1 MKHIFGPVP
10 SRRLGMS
17 LGVDLIP
24 YKTCSYDC
32 IYCELGKTTD
42 KTILRKEYVAS
53 DVILRHLEE
62 YLSLLQT
69 SPDYITISG
78 SGEPTLNSKIGEIIK
93 EIKRLS
99 AIPVAVITNGS
110 LLFMDQVK
118 EDLMK
123 ADIILPSLDAVSPS
137 VFRHINRPAPSLDI
151 NDIINAFVEFRKE
164 FHGEIWLEVL
174 FCRALNDDR
183 SEIEGMCEK
192 IKDIKPDKVQ
202 LNTVLRPASY
212 DFAYPL
218 SENQLLSIK
227 KMLGE
232 NTEVITPIIPMKMGT
247 AFVDKEEKI
256 VNLISRRPCTCDDIC
271 NALRLHSNEA
281 LKYLTKLVKEGRIQY
296 KPHYHRGYY
305 QAVYT

>member
-1 MKHIFGPVP
+1 MYQRFTFPRAMACDMESDSLTPVM
-10 SRRLGMS
+10 SFLLG
-17 LGVDLIP
+17 I
-24 YKTCSYDC
+24 
-32 IYCELGKTTD
+32 
-42 KTILRKEYVAS
+42 
-53 DVILRHLEE
+53 
-62 YLSLLQT
+62 
-69 SPDYITISG
+69 
-78 SGEPTLNSKIGEIIK
+78 
-93 EIKRLS
+93 
-99 AIPVAVITNGS
+99 
-110 LLFMDQVK
+110 
-118 EDLMK
+118 
-123 ADIILPSLDAVSPS
+123 
-137 VFRHINRPAPSLDI
+137 
-151 NDIINAFVEFRKE
+151 
-164 FHGEIWLEVL
+164 
-174 FCRALNDDR
+174 
-183 SEIEGMCEK
+183 
-192 IKDIKPDKVQ
+192 IKPDKVQ

-232 NTEVITPIIPMKMGT
+232 NTEVITPIIPLKMGT